1 MLHVSLMLHLNC
13 LLFTQD
19 DVTCVSGAA
28 PAEWLNCLLFPQD
41 HVPCVSGAAPTEW
54 ISYLSL
60 IILQIMLIIWSATVT
75 ATISQGSGVKTVA
88 IAATKHSWKETRD
101 VRGALSTGRTEKV
114 NWLNNERT
122 AVLSKVNSLSL
133 NSMVLC
139 DTSSTLQEEHS
150 ILTGL

>member
-1 MLHVSLMLHLNC
+1 M
-13 LLFTQD
+13 
-19 DVTCVSGAA
+19 
-28 PAEWLNCLLFPQD
+28 
-41 HVPCVSGAAPTEW
+41 
-54 ISYLSL
+54 
-60 IILQIMLIIWSATVT
+60 
-75 ATISQGSGVKTVA
+75 A
-88 IAATKHSWKETRD
+88 IAATKHSSKETRD
-101 VRGALSTGRTEKV
+101 VRGALSTDRTEKV